1 MQAGPK
7 DSIESIYS
15 WAESMLIGC
24 ASWEWTYTWGTIY
37 NMLYMFTLPQ
47 EIRFEALD
55 FYKKKHPEA
64 AWDIL
69 KYGLCG
75 EMDKTSY
82 LWRYK

>member
-1 MQAGPK
+1 
-7 DSIESIYS
+7 
-15 WAESMLIGC
+15 
-24 ASWEWTYTWGTIY
+24 
-37 NMLYMFTLPQ
+37 MLYMFTLPQ

-75 EMDKTSY
+75 VQRKSGWKFQTKNKKVITTEEGEEQENIGTF
-82 LWRYK
+82 L